1 MLKYNIL
8 NIYLLKF
15 LGKSF
20 IETARMSA
28 VEFLKMSVSVL
39 IARELGDRILHCVQ
53 QAINLV
59 SFL

>member
-1 MLKYNIL
+1 
-8 NIYLLKF
+8 
-15 LGKSF
+15 
-20 IETARMSA
+20 MSA